1 MVVIDTHLA
10 RGGSNRG
17 VTFHHS
23 SRQDCAGPRSSE
35 PPPRPGPRVV

>member
-17 VTFHHS
+17 SPSTTLLGRTVPY
-23 SRQDCAGPRSSE
+23 AA
-35 PPPRPGPRVV
+35 